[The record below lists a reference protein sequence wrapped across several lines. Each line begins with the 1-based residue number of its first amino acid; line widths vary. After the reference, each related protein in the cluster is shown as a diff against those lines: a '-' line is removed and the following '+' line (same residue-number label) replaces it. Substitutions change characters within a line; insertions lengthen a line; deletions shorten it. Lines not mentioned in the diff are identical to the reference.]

1 MKLRTYVDTPKELKR
16 NWHLIDVSGKV
27 LGRITPKIAKLL
39 MGKHKPTY
47 TPNMDGGDYVVVIN
61 ATKVVVTG
69 NKATKKMYYR
79 HSGMPGGF
87 REETFTEVMT
97 KDPAKIFQ
105 HAVHGMLPKNKM
117 LDTRLSRMRVFGL
130 AEHTYED
137 KFKKAQQSKAQ

>member
-1 MKLRTYVDTPKELKR
+1 MKLRTYVDTPKEIKR
-16 NWHLIDVSGKV
+16 SWHLVDVSGMG
-27 LGRITPKIAKLL
+27 LGQAAPKIAKFL

-69 NKATKKMYYR
+69 NKAAKKMYYR
-79 HSGMPGGF
+79 HSGIPGGF
-87 REETFTEVMT
+87 RQETFTEVMT
-97 KDPAKIFQ
+97 KDPSKIFH

-117 LDTRLSRMRVFGL
+117 LDTRLSRMHVFGL

-137 KFKKAQQSKAQ
+137 KFKKAK